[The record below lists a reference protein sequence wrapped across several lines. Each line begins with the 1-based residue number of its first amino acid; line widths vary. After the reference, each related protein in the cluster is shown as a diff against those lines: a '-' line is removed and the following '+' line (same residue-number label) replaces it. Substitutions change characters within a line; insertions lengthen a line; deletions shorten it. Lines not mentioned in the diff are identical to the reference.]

1 MAKVGLKDTLAL
13 IAKGYTKK
21 EIDELAALDD
31 QIQQEA
37 EQKTEEPAKNEK
49 QETVTEEPKITQEY
63 IDQMQKLQ
71 DQIKANEEKLT
82 KLQQEK
88 EKAEAKVT
96 KLQQDNIHRDSSGD
110 AEALKEKETESLFN
124 MVRSYM

>member
-13 IAKGYTKK
+13 LSKGYSKK

-31 QIQQEA
+31 QIQQEQS
-37 EQKTEEPAKNEK
+37 EQKTEEAPAAAPV
-49 QETVTEEPKITQEY
+49 QTEEPKITQEY

-71 DQIKANEEKLT
+71 DQIKANEEKLA

-110 AEALKEKETESLFN
+110 AEALKEKEAESLFN

>member
-13 IAKGYTKK
+13 IAKGYSKK

-31 QIQQEA
+31 QMQQED
-37 EQKTEEPAKNEK
+37 QKTEEPAAAP
-49 QETVTEEPKITQEY
+49 ETVKTEEPKITQEY

-71 DQIKANEEKLT
+71 EQIKENEEKLA
-82 KLQQEK
+82 KLTQEK

-110 AEALKEKETESLFN
+110 AEALKGKETESLFN

>member
-13 IAKGYTKK
+13 LSKGYTKK

-37 EQKTEEPAKNEK
+37 EHKTEEPAKNEK

-71 DQIKANEEKLT
+71 DQIKANEEKLA

-88 EKAEAKVT
+88 DKAEAKVT
-96 KLQQDNIHRDSSGD
+96 KLQQDNIHRDSSDD
-110 AEALKEKETESLFN
+110 AEALREKEAESLFN

>member
-13 IAKGYTKK
+13 LSKGYSKK

-71 DQIKANEEKLT
+71 DQIKANEEKLA

-88 EKAEAKVT
+88 DKAEAKVT

-110 AEALKEKETESLFN
+110 AEALKEKEAESLFN